1 MTHIQPYLCHV
12 VVLGEVLNVWFGCS
26 VLKWSLALPDLA
38 SSAPHMLH
46 DNVDISFTSSVTVLL
61 PPPSAVVFS
70 AALLLVLR
78 PLAAA
83 LEPVMPTL
91 VAVAKSCSRGGAS
104 GGGALSRNIFLY
116 SPQLVSLWARLKK
129 IFYRWR
135 MRRYSILITV
145 LRPKFSNAA
154 KSGTLAPQ
162 EKVVA
167 KQLPPLRVCLARA
180 KYLQITTLYA

>member
-1 MTHIQPYLCHV
+1 MDSLKRDLKGHLVNVICFNWPCQVLKKFKDTLSARASAAYFYVWMTHIQPYLCHV

-129 IFYRWR
+129 IF
-135 MRRYSILITV
+135 
-145 LRPKFSNAA
+145 
-154 KSGTLAPQ
+154 
-162 EKVVA
+162 
-167 KQLPPLRVCLARA
+167 
-180 KYLQITTLYA
+180 

>member
-1 MTHIQPYLCHV
+1 M
-12 VVLGEVLNVWFGCS
+12 
-26 VLKWSLALPDLA
+26 KWSLALPDLA

-162 EKVVA
+162 EK
-167 KQLPPLRVCLARA
+167 PPKPDFRRADIRRISGGYPADTRRISAGYPGSGGVLRMDFP
-180 KYLQITTLYA
+180 

>member
-1 MTHIQPYLCHV
+1 MDSLKRDLKGHLVNVICFNWPCQVLKKFKDTLSARASAAYFYVWMTHIQPYLCHV

-46 DNVDISFTSSVTVLL
+46 DNVDISFTLSVTVLL

-70 AALLLVLR
+70 AALLLVWR

-129 IFYRWR
+129 IF
-135 MRRYSILITV
+135 
-145 LRPKFSNAA
+145 
-154 KSGTLAPQ
+154 
-162 EKVVA
+162 
-167 KQLPPLRVCLARA
+167 
-180 KYLQITTLYA
+180 